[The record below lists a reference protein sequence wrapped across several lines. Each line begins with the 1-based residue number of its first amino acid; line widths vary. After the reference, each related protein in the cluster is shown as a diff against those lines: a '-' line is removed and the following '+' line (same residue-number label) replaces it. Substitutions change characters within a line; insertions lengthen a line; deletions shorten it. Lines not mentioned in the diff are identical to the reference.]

1 MVITKYRK
9 KDMFEA
15 LSRHYEAEIAKF
27 RVTLDMYMTEPVA
40 VADHS
45 TIVEEIVGLI
55 DKLSS
60 AEDALKTLDKYAH
73 RMGCDRLGY
82 PLGEKVDEN

>member
-45 TIVEEIVGLI
+45 TIVEEIVGLVN
-55 DKLSS
+55 KLSS
-60 AEDALKTLDKYAH
+60 AEDALETLNKYSH
-73 RMGCDRLGY
+73 RMGCN
-82 PLGEKVDEN
+82 VDPISHDLYEQE

>member
-82 PLGEKVDEN
+82 LHGEKLDEN

>member
-1 MVITKYRK
+1 
-9 KDMFEA
+9 MFEA

-45 TIVEEIVGLI
+45 TIVEEIVGLVN
-55 DKLSS
+55 KLSS
-60 AEDALKTLDKYAH
+60 AEDALETLNKYSH
-73 RMGCDRLGY
+73 RMGCN
-82 PLGEKVDEN
+82 VDPISHDLYEQE

>member
-40 VADHS
+40 VADHT

>member
-1 MVITKYRK
+1 MVITKYRT

-15 LSRHYEAEIAKF
+15 LSKHYEAEIARL

-40 VADHS
+40 VADHT
-45 TIVEEIVGLI
+45 TIVEEIVGLV

-60 AEDALKTLDKYAH
+60 AEDALKTLGNYA
-73 RMGCDRLGY
+73 RRLGCDRLGE
-82 PLGEKVDEN
+82 PLSGEKR